1 MNNLEQNYMTI
12 PLGDTAH
19 GHARKF
25 AQLQA
30 TPDQAIQVYQN
41 VLTVYAAHCYLQILQ
56 IESDLEQSE
65 GWNLAIATL
74 QDTASLHLPE
84 FGDLECRLVDPDD
97 KSIDLP
103 AHTKEDKIG
112 MLVFRADATDRH

>member
-30 TPDQAIQVYQN
+30 TPDQAIQFARELIVTNQLLN
-41 VLTVYAAHCYLQILQ
+41 
-56 IESDLEQSE
+56 
-65 GWNLAIATL
+65 
-74 QDTASLHLPE
+74 
-84 FGDLECRLVDPDD
+84 
-97 KSIDLP
+97 
-103 AHTKEDKIG
+103 
-112 MLVFRADATDRH
+112 